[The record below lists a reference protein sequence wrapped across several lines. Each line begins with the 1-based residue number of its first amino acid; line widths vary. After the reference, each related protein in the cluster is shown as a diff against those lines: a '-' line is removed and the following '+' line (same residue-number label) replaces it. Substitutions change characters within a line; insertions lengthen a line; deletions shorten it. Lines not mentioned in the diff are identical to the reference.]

1 MLPATLLIGAGA
13 GLAVSLLAAAAAAVI
28 PSASFAAGGAVN
40 SATRQIG
47 AALGVAIVVA
57 VVGTPGPFD
66 ALAAFG
72 QGWVAIGVAALA
84 ALPLTLALG
93 ALTEAVPEK

>member
-1 MLPATLLIGAGA
+1 
-13 GLAVSLLAAAAAAVI
+13 
-28 PSASFAAGGAVN
+28 VN

-57 VVGTPGPFD
+57 VVGTPGPPE

-72 QGWVAIGVAALA
+72 EGWVAIGVAALA
-84 ALPLTLALG
+84 ALPLVIALG
-93 ALTEAVPEK
+93 SLEEAVPEK